1 MMPRLIALKLLR
13 LVPVMFLVTLGTFS
27 LLELVPGDPAQ
38 VIVGQDFP
46 EAYEIVR
53 EELNLD
59 DPFVSRYWDWLSGA
73 LTGDLGQQLTRPGF
87 SVIEGIQQA
96 FPVTL
101 ELAAIS
107 IGMSLLIS
115 IPLGVYAAL
124 HAGRA
129 FDRVSSGMAF
139 TLISVPSFLAGL
151 LLIFFLVFR
160 PELVRWPFLAL
171 GVMWSAWA
179 VYKWW
184 QLTFAASVPS
194 SAPTASAASPPTP
207 DSNASAAPSSAPT
220 ASAAPAPTPDS
231 NASRGDG
238 TIYLIMA
245 VVVAVVV
252 VAIFWAWPSFNRQ
265 GFARITSDAGIREN
279 LRDVFLPALTLA
291 LTEIAIFMRLLRADM
306 MATLQ
311 EDFILAAR
319 AKGMSTRRILFRHA
333 LRPSSFSLITLS
345 AVAFGR
351 LIGGTVIV
359 ETIFRLPGMGRFLV
373 NDGVNNSDYTV
384 VLGGVVVLATVFVL
398 LNTCV
403 DIAYNYLDPRIR
415 RGRR

>member
-1 MMPRLIALKLLR
+1 MPRLIALKLLR

-184 QLTFAASVPS
+184 QMSFAAPAPAAPVPA
-194 SAPTASAASPPTP
+194 APASA
-207 DSNASAAPSSAPT
+207 
-220 ASAAPAPTPDS
+220 APTPDS
-231 NASRGDG
+231 NASRGDA

-245 VVVAVVV
+245 VVVAVVA

-265 GFARITSDAGIREN
+265 GFARITSDEGIREN